1 MRSYYKNIYFSK
13 KSKIGHGGPTQN
25 WIMRTSVGP
34 KWQNFRKLF
43 SFSINGWICYI
54 VKYALWFFCAA
65 STLPGIYYFYHF
77 LFLQV
82 NSILRILKFSNFFFN
97 RAGPESKRYA
107 RTKDQTKD
115 QKTPK
120 TRWKRFYFR
129 NGLGTVPGVYEATTI
144 AHRTPPALAVTTV
157 GGTCGVLKTSFWP
170 NIASS
175 LPTSSWP
182 W

>member
-1 MRSYYKNIYFSK
+1 MRQ
-13 KSKIGHGGPTQN
+13 PTQN

-77 LFLQV
+77 LVLQV
-82 NSILRILKFSNFFFN
+82 NSILRILKLAIIFFW
-97 RAGPESKRYA
+97 PDSPI
-107 RTKDQTKD
+107 QTKD

-120 TRWKRFYFR
+120 TRWKRFYSR

-157 GGTCGVLKTSFWP
+157 GGPCGHNGGRHLWGAQNFILAKYRLCPS
-170 NIASS
+170 
-175 LPTSSWP
+175 
-182 W
+182 

>member
-1 MRSYYKNIYFSK
+1 MRQ
-13 KSKIGHGGPTQN
+13 PTQN
-25 WIMRTSVGP
+25 WIMRTSEGP
-34 KWQNFRKLF
+34 KWQNFRKRF
-43 SFSINGWICYI
+43 SFSINGEICCI
-54 VKYALWFFCAA
+54 VKTKVCLVIFLCCEHAA
-65 STLPGIYYFYHF
+65 WYF
-77 LFLQV
+77 LFLSLFGFTSQQYTS
-82 NSILRILKFSNFFFN
+82 NTKKKFFKDFCRPGRAEN
-97 RAGPESKRYA
+97 RSRGDS
-107 RTKDQTKD
+107 QTKD
-115 QKTPK
+115 RKTPK

-129 NGLGTVPGVYEATTI
+129 NGFGTVPGVYEATTI

>member
-1 MRSYYKNIYFSK
+1 MTEFSK
-13 KSKIGHGGPTQN
+13 TFLVFYKWLNLLHSKVCLVIFLCCEH
-25 WIMRTSVGP
+25 
-34 KWQNFRKLF
+34 
-43 SFSINGWICYI
+43 
-54 VKYALWFFCAA
+54 AA
-65 STLPGIYYFYHF
+65 WYL
-77 LFLQV
+77 LFLSLFGFTSQQYT
-82 NSILRILKFSNFFFN
+82 SNTKIFFFKVFSRPGRAEN
-97 RAGPESKRYA
+97 RSRGDS
-107 RTKDQTKD
+107 QTKD

-175 LPTSSWP
+175 HTRIRRRIRGRLVKEFFKKSKN
-182 W
+182 